1 MKIHPTALVDSK
13 ARLAQDVTVGPFSV
27 IEDGVEIG
35 PGTVIASHVVVKRG
49 TTIGEQCRIHS
60 GAVIGDEAQDREFTE
75 GESFVRIG
83 NRDLIREHV
92 TIHRG
97 TQPGSTTVVGDDNFL
112 MAGSHIAHNC
122 HLGSHIVLA
131 NNVLLAGYVE
141 IEDHAFLSG
150 GVVVHQYSKIGKL
163 AMVGGNTRV
172 IQDVPPFILASDF
185 HVAAKGLNLVGLR
198 RYGMKAEQV
207 RMLKRAYQLLFRSKL
222 PLDRAL
228 QQIEKEIPSEETLH
242 LVRFVRRSERGICR
256 E

>member
-1 MKIHPTALVDSK
+1 MKIHPTAIVEPG
-13 ARLAQDVTVGPFSV
+13 AHLAENVSVGPFSL
-27 IEDGVEIG
+27 IEKGVEVG
-35 PGTVIASHVVVKRG
+35 ADTEIASHVVLKRG
-49 TTIGEQCRIHS
+49 TTIGEKCRIYP
-60 GAVIGDEAQDREFTE
+60 GAVIGEEPQDRDFAG

-83 NRDLIREHV
+83 HRNLIREYV

-97 TQPGSTTVVGDDNFL
+97 TKPGTTTVLGEENFL
-112 MAGSHIAHNC
+112 LAGSHVAHNC
-122 HLGSHIVLA
+122 LLGNRIVLA

-141 IEDHAFLSG
+141 IEDSAFLSG
-150 GVVVHQYSKIGKL
+150 GVVVHQHSRIGKL

-198 RYGMKAEQV
+198 RAGMKPEQL
-207 RMLKRAYQLLFRSKL
+207 RALKRAYQLLYRSKL
-222 PLDRAL
+222 PLRQAL
-228 QQIEKEIPSEETLH
+228 ERIEAEVPTEETLH